1 MNAWMKNLTKEGMVE
16 FSNGKKPE
24 FLVRQIIEMCTEPGD
39 WVLDSFLGSGT
50 TAAVAHK
57 TNRRWIGIELGEHA
71 YSHCQTRL
79 SRVVDGEQGGIS
91 KATNWQGGGG
101 YHFYELAPSLLVKH
115 PKLPIYQINPEYTF
129 DMVCEAICKIEGFT
143 YAPSGRMHGY
153 SSEHRFIHITEEFV
167 NAEYVK
173 SIGATLGEGQSVL
186 IYGSKVQS
194 DMRLPDNVEVKRI
207 QTDLPKKCSF
217 ESEVR

>member
-1 MNAWMKNLTKEGMVE
+1 M
-16 FSNGKKPE
+16 
-24 FLVRQIIEMCTEPGD
+24 
-39 WVLDSFLGSGT
+39 
-50 TAAVAHK
+50 AHK
-57 TNRRWIGIELGEHA
+57 MRRKWIGIEMGNHA
-71 YSHCQTRL
+71 YTVCKARL
-79 SRVVDGEQGGIS
+79 DKVVNGEQGGIS
-91 KATNWQGGGG
+91 TDVSWQGGGG

-115 PKLPIYQINPEYTF
+115 PKLPIYQINPAYTF

-143 YAPSGRMHGY
+143 YVPYGKMHGY
-153 SSEHRFIHITEEFV
+153 SSENRFIHITEEFV

-186 IYGSKVQS
+186 IYGSKIQS

-207 QTDLPKKCSF
+207 QTDLPQKCSF

>member
-1 MNAWMKNLTKEGMVE
+1 MSSKNAYEVIYPRLKYVIDGHKKSNIEPHKNCGFK
-16 FSNGKKPE
+16 
-24 FLVRQIIEMCTEPGD
+24 
-39 WVLDSFLGSGT
+39 
-50 TAAVAHK
+50 
-57 TNRRWIGIELGEHA
+57 
-71 YSHCQTRL
+71 
-79 SRVVDGEQGGIS
+79 
-91 KATNWQGGGG
+91 
-101 YHFYELAPSLLVKH
+101 FYELAPSLLVKH

-129 DMVCEAICKIEGFT
+129 DMVCQAICKIEGFT

-173 SIGATLGEGQSVL
+173 SIGSTLGEGQSVL

-194 DMRLPDNVEVKRI
+194 DMRLPDNVVVKRI

>member
-1 MNAWMKNLTKEGMVE
+1 MGRKY
-16 FSNGKKPE
+16 
-24 FLVRQIIEMCTEPGD
+24 
-39 WVLDSFLGSGT
+39 
-50 TAAVAHK
+50 
-57 TNRRWIGIELGEHA
+57 IGIEFGEHC
-71 YSHCQTRL
+71 YSHCQKRLTR
-79 SRVVDGEQGGIS
+79 VIDGLDKGGVTS
-91 KATNWQGGGG
+91 QYNWQGGGG

-129 DMVCEAICKIEGFT
+129 EMVCEAICKIEGFT

-207 QTDLPKKCSF
+207 QTDLPKKCNF